1 MSNEEFIQLIDEE
14 IAELDEIWNI
24 HYDQNNYERC
34 TKVAAKKVA
43 FEMFKRKVLR
53 KMGGSVN

>member
-14 IAELDEIWNI
+14 IAELDEIWDI

-34 TKVAAKKVA
+34 KKASAKKVA
-43 FEMFKRKVLR
+43 FELFKMKVLS
-53 KMGGSVN
+53 KMGGSV